1 MPYSLHRTIGTLLGI
16 GLLGFGVLG
25 ISDSVMAQ
33 RSPRYTCPAEVEPLV
48 KLMLRDLPGYANRV
62 TNRLRTI
69 DTGLRSYVVLAG
81 RPEFEPL
88 PLAPEP
94 IADASDPPE
103 RPQQVFITTLE
114 RQYQGNQ
121 FTSIQQY
128 HWLFFTQTSE
138 GWYLALSFTRTGG
151 YPANQPPTPPR
162 DSSDGVIAQAI
173 RRWLRDCRAGAVRTI
188 DG

>member
-1 MPYSLHRTIGTLLGI
+1 MLLLRTLQTVFGI
-16 GLLGFGVLG
+16 GLIGLGVLG
-25 ISDSVMAQ
+25 TGGNAMAQ
-33 RSPRYTCPAEVEPLV
+33 RSPRYTCPTEVEPLV

-62 TNRLRTI
+62 SNRLKTT
-69 DTGLRSYVVLAG
+69 DAGLRSYVVLAG

-94 IADASDPPE
+94 IADANDPPE
-103 RPQQVFITTLE
+103 KPQQVFITTLE

-121 FTSIQQY
+121 FTSLQEY
-128 HWLFFTQTSE
+128 HWLFLAKTSE

-151 YPANQPPTPPR
+151 YPAKQPPTPPR

-188 DG
+188 GG